1 METLRTSSYLI
12 PVKLESEAGKYMLI
26 HGYTGAIDI
35 VTEGLLEKIQT
46 VASGADLSED
56 TLQTLMKRGY
66 ITTKSQEEEY
76 AYVARMA
83 TALHKKSDIL
93 NTSFTLVVTYNCNF
107 RCPYCYESRE
117 NKDGIHRI
125 VLNQSMVDKAF
136 HAMEFIRPHK
146 ELRKEV
152 ITLYG
157 GEPFL
162 KENRAIINYIVSEG
176 RKRGYYFDAATN
188 GYDLDAFADI
198 LSPDIFTRLQI
209 TMDGMKDMHNLRR
222 IHYQCDTT
230 FDKIVS
236 NIRMVL
242 EKGVSV
248 SVRVNTDARNIKD
261 VALLQEYF
269 TQKGFMNNPNFKLYS
284 ALISDND
291 SIQTSEHQTL
301 HLLSLQDFME
311 KHKEYGTL
319 SLAQDY
325 GISKKIYTALKEG
338 KPVVFQS
345 VFCGT
350 QSNGYILDP
359 LGNIYPC
366 WERIGNPKALL
377 GVYDEYGVRW
387 NQVVCD
393 EWHGNDIT
401 QHQSCRKC
409 RYGLFCSGG
418 CTAHYKNGK
427 FVFCGSYK
435 RLFESAVNR
444 AYARWK
450 A

>member
-12 PVKLESEAGKYMLI
+12 PVKLESEPGKYMLI

-35 VTEGLLEKIQT
+35 VTESLLKKIQAA
-46 VASGADLSED
+46 ASGVDLPED
-56 TLQTLMKRGY
+56 TLQALIKRGY
-66 ITTKSQEEEY
+66 ITTRSQEEEY

-83 TALHKKSDIL
+83 KALHKKSDIL

-107 RCPYCYESRE
+107 RCPYCYESRKD
-117 NKDGIHRI
+117 KDGIHQI
-125 VLNQSMVDKAF
+125 VLSQSMVDKAF
-136 HAMEFIRPHK
+136 HAMELIQPQK
-146 ELRKEV
+146 ELRKNV

-162 KENRAIINYIVSEG
+162 KENRTIINYIVSEG
-176 RKRGYYFDAATN
+176 RKRGYSFDAATN
-188 GYDLDAFADI
+188 GYDLDTFADI
-198 LSPDIFTRLQI
+198 LSPNIFTRLQI

-222 IHYQCDTT
+222 IHYQYDTT

-242 EKGVSV
+242 EKEVAV
-248 SVRVNTDARNIKD
+248 SVRVNTDAQNIKD

-269 TQKGFMNNPNFKLYS
+269 IQKGFMNNPNFKLYS

-291 SIQTSEHQTL
+291 SIQTSEYQTL
-301 HLLSLQDFME
+301 NLLSLQEFMK

-319 SLAQDY
+319 SLVQDY
-325 GISKKIYTALKEG
+325 GISKKIYTALKER
-338 KPVVFQS
+338 KPIVFQS
-345 VFCGT
+345 VFCGA

-366 WERIGNPKALL
+366 WEKIGNPKALL
-377 GVYDEYGVRW
+377 GVYGEYGVSW
-387 NQVVCD
+387 NQIVCD
-393 EWHGNDIT
+393 EWHSKDIT

-427 FVFCGSYK
+427 FEFCGSYK
-435 RLFESAVNR
+435 KLFENAVNQ
-444 AYARWK
+444 AYTRWK

>member
-12 PVKLESEAGKYMLI
+12 PVKLESEPGKYMLI

-35 VTEGLLEKIQT
+35 VTESLLKKIQAA
-46 VASGADLSED
+46 ASGVDLPED
-56 TLQTLMKRGY
+56 TLQALIKRGY
-66 ITTKSQEEEY
+66 ITTRSQEEEY
-76 AYVARMA
+76 AYVARIA
-83 TALHKKSDIL
+83 KALHKKSDIL
-93 NTSFTLVVTYNCNF
+93 NNSFTLVVTYNCNF
-107 RCPYCYESRE
+107 RCPYCYESRKD
-117 NKDGIHRI
+117 KDGIHQI
-125 VLNQSMVDKAF
+125 VLSQSMVDKAF
-136 HAMEFIRPHK
+136 HAMELIQPQK
-146 ELRKEV
+146 ELRKNV

-162 KENRAIINYIVSEG
+162 KENRTIINYIVSEG
-176 RKRGYYFDAATN
+176 RKRGYSFDAATN
-188 GYDLDAFADI
+188 GYDLDTFADI
-198 LSPDIFTRLQI
+198 LSPNIFTRLQI

-222 IHYQCDTT
+222 IHYQYDTT

-242 EKGVSV
+242 EKEVAV
-248 SVRVNTDARNIKD
+248 SVRVNTDAQNIKD

-269 TQKGFMNNPNFKLYS
+269 IQKGFMNNPNFKLYS

-291 SIQTSEHQTL
+291 SIQTSEYQTL
-301 HLLSLQDFME
+301 NLLSLQEFMK

-319 SLAQDY
+319 SLVQDY
-325 GISKKIYTALKEG
+325 GISKKIYTALKER
-338 KPVVFQS
+338 KPIVFQS
-345 VFCGT
+345 VFCGA

-366 WERIGNPKALL
+366 WEKIGNPKALL
-377 GVYDEYGVRW
+377 GVYGEYGVSW
-387 NQVVCD
+387 NQIVCD
-393 EWHGNDIT
+393 EWHSKDIT

-427 FVFCGSYK
+427 FEFCGSYK
-435 RLFESAVNR
+435 KLFENAVNQ
-444 AYARWK
+444 AYTRWK